1 MPNPMMEMLNR
12 SARPNNPLQM
22 VAEFRKF
29 AQSMTPQKAEQQIK
43 QMLSD
48 NRLSNEQF
56 QSLQEQAKQF
66 MQFLK

>member
-29 AQSMTPQKAEQQIK
+29 AQGMTPQKAEQQIK

-48 NRLSNEQF
+48 GRLSNEQF
-56 QSLQEQAKQF
+56 QILQEQAKQF

>member
-29 AQSMTPQKAEQQIK
+29 AQGMTPQKAEQQIK

-48 NRLSNEQF
+48 GRLSNEQF
-56 QSLQEQAKQF
+56 KSLKEQAKQF
-66 MQFLK
+66 MQFLR

>member
-29 AQSMTPQKAEQQIK
+29 AQSMTPQKAEQLDGWGIF
-43 QMLSD
+43 L
-48 NRLSNEQF
+48 
-56 QSLQEQAKQF
+56 F
-66 MQFLK
+66 MMFVKLKKHCKFENGC

>member
-48 NRLSNEQF
+48 GRLSNEQF
-56 QSLQEQAKQF
+56 KSLQEQAKQF
-66 MQFLK
+66 MQFLR

>member
-29 AQSMTPQKAEQQIK
+29 AKSMTPQKAEQQIK

-48 NRLSNEQF
+48 GRLSNEQF

>member
-12 SARPNNPLQM
+12 SARPNNPIQM

-29 AQSMTPQKAEQQIK
+29 AQGMTPQKAEQQIK

-48 NRLSNEQF
+48 GRLSNEQF
-56 QSLQEQAKQF
+56 QSLHEQAKQF

>member
-29 AQSMTPQKAEQQIK
+29 AQGMTPQKAEQQIK
-43 QMLSD
+43 QMLSAG
-48 NRLSNEQF
+48 RLSNEQF

>member
-12 SARPNNPLQM
+12 SARPNNPIQM

-48 NRLSNEQF
+48 GRLSNEQF
-56 QSLQEQAKQF
+56 QILQEQAKQF

>member
-29 AQSMTPQKAEQQIK
+29 AQGMTPQKAEQQIK

-48 NRLSNEQF
+48 GRLSNEQF
-56 QSLQEQAKQF
+56 QSLQGQAKQF

>member
-1 MPNPMMEMLNR
+1 MPNPMMDMLNR
-12 SARPNNPLQM
+12 SARPNKPLQM

-48 NRLSNEQF
+48 GRLSNEQF

>member
-12 SARPNNPLQM
+12 STRPNNQLQM

-29 AQSMTPQKAEQQIK
+29 AQSMTTQKAEQQNK

-48 NRLSNEQF
+48 GRLSNEQF

>member
-29 AQSMTPQKAEQQIK
+29 AHGMTPQKAEQQIK

-48 NRLSNEQF
+48 GRLSSEQF

>member
-12 SARPNNPLQM
+12 SARPNNTLQM

-48 NRLSNEQF
+48 GRLSNEQF